1 MAQEAPRK
9 QKVVIVGAGPVGS
22 LAALYAAARGDEVE
36 LYELRGDLRDPTTI
50 PLNFTKSIN
59 LALSERGISSLKG
72 SNRHCMIENILK
84 DAIPMHG
91 RMIHGRDDGKLWEA
105 AQAYDVHGQ
114 AINSV
119 DRGTLNNA
127 FLDELE
133 RTPNVKLF
141 FNHKL
146 TGADFHSNRAW
157 FERRAPG
164 DTPLPGSSNRVPE
177 IEVSF
182 DYLIGADGAHSA
194 SRYHMMKYSRVDYQ
208 QEYIDTLWC
217 EFRIPPSDSGGFR
230 ISPNHLHI
238 WPGKEFMFIA
248 LPSPDKS
255 FTCTLFAP
263 AAHYVQLESS
273 SQKLVESFDTNF
285 PGVCPD
291 LITPEALQE
300 QFKENPHLPLISI
313 KSRPHHYDSNVV
325 IVGDAAHAILPFYGQ
340 GLNAGLEDVRVL
352 FEFLDKHSAYD
363 LNASLEARRESRRT
377 AFQAY
382 TDQRTAD
389 AHAINDLSKQNYL
402 EMRWGV
408 KTPLYKIRKSIE
420 EMLDL
425 HVPSLGWK
433 TQYARVS
440 FSTQRYSDVVKV
452 ARRQGRILGYGLA
465 SAFISSMAVA
475 GVLVWKTPSR
485 FSPLPILQMT
495 IGLLSETWTQILP
508 KRS

>member
-1 MAQEAPRK
+1 MAQESPRK

-22 LAALYAAARGDEVE
+22 LAALYAAARGDDVEV
-36 LYELRGDLRDPTTI
+36 YELRGDLRDPTTV

-72 SNRHCMIENILK
+72 SNRDGMVEKILNES
-84 DAIPMHG
+84 IPMHG

-146 TGADFHSNRAW
+146 TGADFQSNRAW

-182 DYLIGADGAHSA
+182 DYMIGADGAHSA

-217 EFRIPPSDSGGFR
+217 EFRVPPSDSGDFR

-263 AAHYVQLESS
+263 SAHYAQLESS
-273 SQKLVESFDTNF
+273 PQKLFESFDVNF
-285 PGVCPD
+285 PGVSPD

-313 KSRPHHYDSNVV
+313 KSKPHHYESNVV

-340 GLNAGLEDVRVL
+340 GLNAGLEDIRVL
-352 FEFLDKHSAYD
+352 FDFLDKHNAFD
-363 LNASLEARRESRRT
+363 ATASLATRCESRRA
-377 AFQAY
+377 AFEAY

-389 AHAINDLSKQNYL
+389 VHAINDLSKENYL

-420 EMLDL
+420 EALD
-425 HVPSLGWK
+425 HYMPSLGWK

-440 FSTQRYSDVVKV
+440 FSTQRYSDVVKAV
-452 ARRQGRILGYGLA
+452 RRQGRILGYGFA
-465 SAFISSMAVA
+465 SAVISSIAVA
-475 GVLVWKTPSR
+475 GILVWKTSGPLSPRSTLQSTVR
-485 FSPLPILQMT
+485 FISHLWTKISP
-495 IGLLSETWTQILP
+495 
-508 KRS
+508 

>member
-1 MAQEAPRK
+1 MAQESPRK

-22 LAALYAAARGDEVE
+22 LAAIYAAARGDDVEV
-36 LYELRGDLRDPTTI
+36 YELRGDLRDPSTI

-59 LALSERGISSLKG
+59 LALSERGISALKG
-72 SNRHCMIENILK
+72 SNRDGMVEKILN

-91 RMIHGRDDGKLWEA
+91 RMIHGRDDGRLWEA
-105 AQAYDVHGQ
+105 AQVYDVHGQ

-119 DRGTLNNA
+119 DRSTLNNVL
-127 FLDELE
+127 LDELE

-146 TGADFHSNRAW
+146 TGADFHSNKAW

-164 DTPLPGSSNRVPE
+164 DTPLPGTSNRVPE
-177 IEVSF
+177 IQVSF

-217 EFRIPPSDSGGFR
+217 EFRIPPSETGDFR

-263 AAHYVQLESS
+263 AAHYAQLESS
-273 SQKLVESFDTNF
+273 PQKLFESFDANF
-285 PGVCPD
+285 PGVSD
-291 LITPEALQE
+291 LIPAEALQE
-300 QFKENPHLPLISI
+300 QFKENPHLPLISL
-313 KSRPHHYDSNVV
+313 KCNPHHYGSNVV

-340 GLNAGLEDVRVL
+340 GLNAGLEDIRVL
-352 FEFLDKHSAYD
+352 FEFLDQHDAYD
-363 LNASLEARRESRRT
+363 LHAGLEARRESRLA

-382 TDQRTAD
+382 TTQRTMD
-389 AHAINDLSKQNYL
+389 AHAINDLSKQNYI

-408 KTPLYKIRKSIE
+408 NTPLYKIRKSVE
-420 EMLDL
+420 ETLDL
-425 HVPSLGWK
+425 YVPSLGWK

-440 FSTQRYSDVVKV
+440 FSTQRYSDIVKAV
-452 ARRQGRILGYGLA
+452 RRQGRILGYGLA
-465 SAFISSMAVA
+465 SAVISSIAVA
-475 GVLVWKTPSR
+475 GVLAWRTPGR
-485 FSPLPILQMT
+485 FSPLSMLQST
-495 IGLLSETWTQILP
+495 IRFLGEAWTKVFPLGP
-508 KRS
+508 S